1 MPTNVVLVTWPEA
14 SKAYQAMTE
23 LRNQDAVRVKNAAI
37 VVRQPD
43 GSFSIP
49 DSANRNVGLGTLGG
63 SVIGSLLGVL
73 GGPLGILLGF
83 TSGALFGSLV
93 DVGRQ
98 VDDGTVLAAMSR
110 SVPAGGTA
118 LVAEVDEDS
127 PDAVDALVKQS
138 GGTLI
143 RRPLDDVRAEVAAAE
158 EAAIAAA
165 AEASRVLSEQK
176 KAEHKAELEAKWD
189 EVKAKFK
196 SVFS

>member
-37 VVRQPD
+37 VVRQSD

-83 TSGALFGSLV
+83 TGGALFGSLV
-93 DVGRQ
+93 DAGRQ

-143 RRPLDDVRAEVAAAE
+143 RRPLDEVRAEVAAAE